1 MAVAEISVVPIGTGS
16 PSVSQEVARAVQIVR
31 DQNKV
36 KYQLSPMGTVLEG
49 DLEDIMRLAMEMHRS
64 VFEGGA
70 ARVIT
75 TIKIDD
81 RRDKPLSMGG
91 KLDSLKKALGR

>member
-1 MAVAEISVVPIGTGS
+1 MAVAQISVVPVGTGS
-16 PSVSQEVARAVQIVR
+16 PSVSQEVAKAVQIVR
-31 DQNKV
+31 DQSKV

-49 DLEDIMRLAMEMHRS
+49 DLDDIIRLAMEMHQS
-64 VFEGGA
+64 IFQGGA
-70 ARVIT
+70 VRVIT

-91 KLDSLKKALGR
+91 KLESLKKALDR

>member
-31 DQNKV
+31 GQSKV

-64 VFEGGA
+64 LFEGGA

>member
-16 PSVSQEVARAVQIVR
+16 PSVSREVARAVEILRGQTR
-31 DQNKV
+31 V
-36 KYQLSPMGTVLEG
+36 KYELSSMGTVLEG
-49 DLEDIMRLAMEMHRS
+49 DLDDIVRLAMDMHLA

-70 ARVIT
+70 VRVIT

-81 RRDKPLSMGG
+81 RRDKPLSMSG
-91 KLDSLKKALGR
+91 KVESLKKALGR

>member
-16 PSVSQEVARAVQIVR
+16 PSVSAEVARAVQILR
-31 DQNKV
+31 DQSKV

-49 DLEDIMRLAMEMHRS
+49 DLDSIMQLAMQMHQA
-64 VFEGGA
+64 VFESGA

-91 KLDSLKKALGR
+91 KVESLKKALG

>member
-91 KLDSLKKALGR
+91 KLDSLKKALGC

>member
-16 PSVSQEVARAVQIVR
+16 PSVSAEVARAVQILH
-31 DQNKV
+31 DQSKV

-49 DLEDIMRLAMEMHRS
+49 DLDSIMQLAMQMHRA
-64 VFEGGA
+64 VFESGA

-75 TIKIDD
+75 TIKLDD

-91 KLDSLKKALGR
+91 KVESLEKALGQ